1 MKRLALVL
9 LVLFSTFLPD
19 AWSQKIHV
27 VTRNI
32 EPFSFEQNGRRVG
45 YAMDLWQEVARE
57 AGIDYDV
64 QVVGTAQ
71 EMVDAL
77 TNKTADAAVGALSV
91 TSKREE
97 IMDFSQPFYESGLQ
111 ILTSGKTASIADT
124 IFQLVGNL
132 LNWKLVGA
140 FTLLIVVMLVIS
152 HLVWLYEH
160 KVNEDMWPKSYR
172 HGLWESFWWTVS
184 TLLVG
189 GADNKG
195 PVGVGG
201 RIVAIVWMLLSIVLV
216 SLLTA
221 SFTTTLTVN
230 TLKGD
235 ISGPGDLPGRDVA
248 TITGSTA
255 ANWLA
260 NHGANPKPYPTLAEC
275 ITALKRKEVAAV
287 VYDAPLV
294 QYAVSKDG
302 DEKLQLVEPAF
313 DRQNYAIG
321 LQQDSP
327 LRERINRALLSLSET
342 GANTDLQK
350 KWFGS
355 ASE

>member
-1 MKRLALVL
+1 
-9 LVLFSTFLPD
+9 
-19 AWSQKIHV
+19 
-27 VTRNI
+27 
-32 EPFSFEQNGRRVG
+32 
-45 YAMDLWQEVARE
+45 
-57 AGIDYDV
+57 
-64 QVVGTAQ
+64 
-71 EMVDAL
+71 
-77 TNKTADAAVGALSV
+77 
-91 TSKREE
+91 
-97 IMDFSQPFYESGLQ
+97 MDFSQPFYESGLQ